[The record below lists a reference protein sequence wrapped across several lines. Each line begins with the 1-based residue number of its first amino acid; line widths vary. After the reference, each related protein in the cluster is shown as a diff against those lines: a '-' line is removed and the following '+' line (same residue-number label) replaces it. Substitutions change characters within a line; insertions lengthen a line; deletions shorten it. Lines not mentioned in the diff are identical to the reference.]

1 MQPIYLDHNATTPI
15 DPEVVEAMNRVHAA
29 GLGNPASQHQFGQQA
44 RRAIEEA
51 RHGIAEI
58 LGADLDATEP
68 DRLVFTSGG
77 TEANNLAV
85 LGIAKAA
92 AQGQPGQVI
101 LSGIE
106 HACVIGAAERLL
118 DQGWQVDTL
127 GAHAD
132 GAVRGERLPELL
144 SDKTR
149 LVSVMLANH
158 ETGVV
163 QPVGELAGVCNRAGV
178 QMHTDAVQM
187 VGKLPVDFRRLGVA
201 ALSLAAHKFH
211 GPLGIGALILRAGVP
226 IEPMLFGGHQQEG
239 LRPGTES
246 VALAVGMWTALRAW
260 QREQDSLTA
269 RLTGLRDHFEV
280 GLKAALPNIVI
291 HGDRVRRVP
300 QTSSVGFPGLDGQ
313 VLFTALDVAGVACST
328 GSSCA
333 SGSTEVSPTLLAM
346 GLPQSM
352 ASSSLRFSLGT
363 TTTEAQ
369 VDEAVGRIAAV
380 CRQLIA

>member
-44 RRAIEEA
+44 RRALEEA

-85 LGIAKAA
+85 LGIARAA

-118 DQGWQVDTL
+118 DDGWQVDTL
-127 GAHAD
+127 GTHAD
-132 GAVRGERLPELL
+132 GTVRGERLPELL

-163 QPVGELAGVCNRAGV
+163 QPVGELADVCNRAGV
-178 QMHTDAVQM
+178 PMHTDAVQM

-246 VALAVGMWTALRAW
+246 VALAVGMWTALQAW

-328 GSSCA
+328 G
-333 SGSTEVSPTLLAM
+333 
-346 GLPQSM
+346 
-352 ASSSLRFSLGT
+352 
-363 TTTEAQ
+363 
-369 VDEAVGRIAAV
+369 
-380 CRQLIA
+380 

>member
-15 DPEVVEAMNRVHAA
+15 SPEVVEAMNRVHAA

-44 RRAIEEA
+44 RRTLEEA

-92 AQGQPGQVI
+92 ARGLPEQVI

-118 DQGWQVDTL
+118 DDGWQVDTL

-132 GAVRGERLPELL
+132 GNVRGERLPNLL

-163 QPVGELAGVCNRAGV
+163 QPVGELAEVCNRAAV
-178 QMHTDAVQM
+178 PMHTDAVQM

-346 GLPQSM
+346 GVPPSM

-363 TTTEAQ
+363 ATTEAQ
-369 VDEAVGRIAAV
+369 VDEAVSRIAAV

>member
-1 MQPIYLDHNATTPI
+1 
-15 DPEVVEAMNRVHAA
+15 
-29 GLGNPASQHQFGQQA
+29 
-44 RRAIEEA
+44 
-51 RHGIAEI
+51 
-58 LGADLDATEP
+58 
-68 DRLVFTSGG
+68 
-77 TEANNLAV
+77 
-85 LGIAKAA
+85 
-92 AQGQPGQVI
+92 
-101 LSGIE
+101 
-106 HACVIGAAERLL
+106 
-118 DQGWQVDTL
+118 
-127 GAHAD
+127 
-132 GAVRGERLPELL
+132 
-144 SDKTR
+144 

-187 VGKLPVDFRRLGVA
+187 VGKLPVDFRRLGIA

-211 GPLGIGALILRAGVP
+211 GPLGTGALILRAGLP
-226 IEPMLFGGHQQEG
+226 IEPMLFGGHQQDG

-269 RLTGLRDHFEV
+269 RLTGVRDHFET

-328 GSSCA
+328 GGSSCA

-346 GLPQSM
+346 DVPPSM

-363 TTTEAQ
+363 ATTEAQ
-369 VDEAVGRIAAV
+369 VDEAVRRIAAV

>member
-1 MQPIYLDHNATTPI
+1 
-15 DPEVVEAMNRVHAA
+15 
-29 GLGNPASQHQFGQQA
+29 
-44 RRAIEEA
+44 
-51 RHGIAEI
+51 
-58 LGADLDATEP
+58 
-68 DRLVFTSGG
+68 
-77 TEANNLAV
+77 
-85 LGIAKAA
+85 
-92 AQGQPGQVI
+92 
-101 LSGIE
+101 
-106 HACVIGAAERLL
+106 
-118 DQGWQVDTL
+118 
-127 GAHAD
+127 
-132 GAVRGERLPELL
+132 
-144 SDKTR
+144 
-149 LVSVMLANH
+149 
-158 ETGVV
+158 
-163 QPVGELAGVCNRAGV
+163 
-178 QMHTDAVQM
+178 MHTDAVQM

>member
-44 RRAIEEA
+44 RRALEEA

-85 LGIAKAA
+85 LGIARAA

-118 DQGWQVDTL
+118 DDGWQVDTL
-127 GAHAD
+127 GTHAD
-132 GAVRGERLPELL
+132 GTVRGERLPELL

-163 QPVGELAGVCNRAGV
+163 QPVGELAEVCNRAGV
-178 QMHTDAVQM
+178 PMHTDAVQM

-246 VALAVGMWTALRAW
+246 VALAVGMWTALQAW

-346 GLPQSM
+346 DVPPSM

-363 TTTEAQ
+363 ATTEAQ
-369 VDEAVGRIAAV
+369 VDEAVRRIAAV